1 MEEKAINLLNK
12 LQETCIKYHYW
23 KIDNILKD
31 AQDMSGEIQ
40 DFCGAFLKGNIWRME
55 EGEYQL
61 LQAYTLQVLED
72 YVGALQHQDTVWM
85 LDTLDAGLREL
96 LMLFIDEKDMGEY
109 TYGK

>member
-12 LQETCIKYHYW
+12 LQETCVKYHYGR
-23 KIDNILKD
+23 IDTVLKD
-31 AQDMSGEIQ
+31 AQGMSGEIQ
-40 DFCGAFLKGNIWRME
+40 DFCSAFLQGNIFGME
-55 EGEYQL
+55 EGDYQL

-109 TYGK
+109 TYGS